1 MTLGASEFA
10 GAPNG
15 LGASP
20 FSLAPMP
27 VADARAV
34 SIPPM
39 AWGSAN
45 PVSFL
50 NHWAR
55 RIAVQ
60 DPLGF
65 TQCGQDPHV
74 YLVTKLFQTLSI
86 IKRPGFY
93 GWQFLTAGPS
103 RCIQCFVYCDGARG
117 RLTELGTPTSGFETW
132 WPCIVIWEENT
143 LELAFYCPALAW
155 QNARPWGVHV
165 SRLRRREILSPTTPA
180 VLHSLPTPDSVL
192 PLDNAVQP
200 AADDSSDAEDSEVE
214 WEIVDDDLAV

>member
-10 GAPNG
+10 AAPNG

-60 DPLGF
+60 ENNSSLLN
-65 TQCGQDPHV
+65 QDPHV
-74 YLVTKLFQTLSI
+74 YHVTNLFQTLSI

-103 RCIQCFVYCDGARG
+103 RCIQCFVYSDGSPRQ
-117 RLTELGTPTSGFETW
+117 LSELGTIASGFDTW
-132 WPCIVIWEENT
+132 WPCIGLWDEAT
-143 LELAFYCPALAW
+143 SELAF
-155 QNARPWGVHV
+155 
-165 SRLRRREILSPTTPA
+165 
-180 VLHSLPTPDSVL
+180 
-192 PLDNAVQP
+192 
-200 AADDSSDAEDSEVE
+200 
-214 WEIVDDDLAV
+214 